1 MSTGERERGGG
12 GGGEGL
18 VYSWVFLRTYYNGR
32 ILGPS
37 CNRMRN
43 IATSR

>member
-1 MSTGERERGGG
+1 MSTGERERRGGG
-12 GGGEGL
+12 GV
-18 VYSWVFLRTYYNGR
+18 VYSWVALRTYYNGR

-37 CNRMRN
+37 CNRMRK